1 MNSPTSPAP
10 PASLGPTA
18 GAACPVLCVSD
29 THWAAPMGTAGPI
42 HCVVYSECEP
52 LGAGTVASLSLGCM
66 EPPPSSHWGRAGHVE
81 NRNFWP
87 QTEHFWLKTTKFH
100 VAKLPPSPG
109 GAGVRVP
116 RALTRCRPGSLS
128 ASWESLLVGAVR
140 SGSQDSWVLFPALPL
155 ARCEALSDSR
165 PHSVPQFLPLENRE
179 KTLLPGLGGI
189 VRVPVTGPCPTGVCV
204 CVCLSLSV

>member
-1 MNSPTSPAP
+1 M
-10 PASLGPTA
+10 
-18 GAACPVLCVSD
+18 
-29 THWAAPMGTAGPI
+29 
-42 HCVVYSECEP
+42 
-52 LGAGTVASLSLGCM
+52 
-66 EPPPSSHWGRAGHVE
+66 E

-100 VAKLPPSPG
+100 VPKLPPPPSPG

-116 RALTRCRPGSLS
+116 RAPTRCRPGSLG

-165 PHSVPQFLPLENRE
+165 PRSVPQFPPLENRE
-179 KTLLPGLGGI
+179 KTLLPGLGGL
-189 VRVPVTGPCPTGVCV
+189 VRVPVTGPCPTGGVCV
-204 CVCLSLSV
+204 CVSLSLCLKHFEDSLSQHPAVEGGGFWCWQHWVDPQNRGQTFPWL